1 MVLNAHTLYTQTT
14 DHHSTMMN
22 LTSRLAVRIQ
32 HIPEDIDWN
41 DSTPQCSVDSLTINH
56 FMVSETVGTEYTA
69 RYMVMEFTALE
80 HLKRHLP
87 EQQQTHPVIK
97 TEYVPMKVLFK
108 DEKYISE
115 TVDILSTLMKDA
127 DLKGNNQ
134 VSKSCSDYF
143 IRDFP
148 QCQIQTGAYT
158 NAYMH
163 SFLC

>member
-1 MVLNAHTLYTQTT
+1 MLTHSIHKTT

-56 FMVSETVGTEYTA
+56 FMVSETVGEAFRVRAIEYTA
-69 RYMVMEFTALE
+69 QYMVMEFTALE

-127 DLKGNNQ
+127 ELKGNNQ

-158 NAYMH
+158 NA
-163 SFLC
+163 